1 MAGSAALQPYII
13 RQFDASQRER
23 DKAAMFAVCLR
34 TGDSG
39 DDASGKFTADPNAL
53 GRRWVGP
60 YLALEPEFA
69 LVLEASDR
77 SAVYGYALG
86 CLDTDSFVAR
96 LTSSYLPQLLTD
108 PRFAKEAF
116 LHKPRTE
123 WSAAEAIYHEYHD
136 TPDAPAFVV
145 AKYPSHLH
153 VDLTVEAQGAGNGRR
168 MMGALLSRLR
178 LAGSRGVH
186 LEMHSS
192 NARGRRFYE
201 RLGFHEVARV
211 LDVFDAAS
219 LTSKRHILSGEGY
232 GLFLPP
238 RPQPPRA
245 AAAASAATVVPSL
258 EDVLRDGTPHIVY
271 MAMVFRPRGEPTDW
285 RPAPVYG
292 RRLLKGGDVDEGV
305 IDMSACKANAI
316 VLTAPEPWDI
326 VKHQFTT
333 GGTQPGSPPLPLPP
347 GVHHVT
353 SMDHDRAL
361 ATTEVLVREVHAK
374 GMGRV
379 SAVFG
384 IGGGSACDHAK
395 FVVEKVN
402 AMYEQEVKST
412 TTSIANDGD
421 TSSGGGATLAPL
433 PLVPLVLMPTI
444 LSVDAPYTRAAGVR
458 ETGKVRYVG
467 NARPFLEGGGA
478 LLVDYDLL
486 QAAPPAL
493 NRAGVGDLLS
503 IFTALRDW
511 RQAALRQG
519 EGYDDDIAAK
529 AARTLGRLV
538 EGADE
543 IRNNSEAGLRLLSE
557 L

>member
-1 MAGSAALQPYII
+1 
-13 RQFDASQRER
+13 
-23 DKAAMFAVCLR
+23 
-34 TGDSG
+34 
-39 DDASGKFTADPNAL
+39 
-53 GRRWVGP
+53 
-60 YLALEPEFA
+60 
-69 LVLEASDR
+69 
-77 SAVYGYALG
+77 
-86 CLDTDSFVAR
+86 
-96 LTSSYLPQLLTD
+96 
-108 PRFAKEAF
+108 
-116 LHKPRTE
+116 
-123 WSAAEAIYHEYHD
+123 
-136 TPDAPAFVV
+136 
-145 AKYPSHLH
+145 
-153 VDLTVEAQGAGNGRR
+153 
-168 MMGALLSRLR
+168 
-178 LAGSRGVH
+178 
-186 LEMHSS
+186 
-192 NARGRRFYE
+192 
-201 RLGFHEVARV
+201 
-211 LDVFDAAS
+211 
-219 LTSKRHILSGEGY
+219 
-232 GLFLPP
+232 
-238 RPQPPRA
+238 
-245 AAAASAATVVPSL
+245 
-258 EDVLRDGTPHIVY
+258 
-271 MAMVFRPRGEPTDW
+271 
-285 RPAPVYG
+285 
-292 RRLLKGGDVDEGV
+292 
-305 IDMSACKANAI
+305 
-316 VLTAPEPWDI
+316 
-326 VKHQFTT
+326 
-333 GGTQPGSPPLPLPP
+333 
-347 GVHHVT
+347 
-353 SMDHDRAL
+353 
-361 ATTEVLVREVHAK
+361 
-374 GMGRV
+374 MGRV

-421 TSSGGGATLAPL
+421 ASSGGGATLAPL